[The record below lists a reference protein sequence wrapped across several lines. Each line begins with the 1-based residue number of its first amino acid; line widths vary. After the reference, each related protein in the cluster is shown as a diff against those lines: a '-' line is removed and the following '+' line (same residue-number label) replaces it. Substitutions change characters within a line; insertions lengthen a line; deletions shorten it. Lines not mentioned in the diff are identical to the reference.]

1 MLGLRWP
8 VHLALTATTAA
19 LVALLDLGSKW
30 AATAG
35 SASTVRF
42 DHRPPAQLL
51 PFVAVALAL
60 LAATSLAGSRPLD
73 LAAGLLAGGA
83 LGDIAST
90 VLWRRGIPDF
100 IPAHGLLLNAADLSI
115 AVGLVALVGV
125 ALVLARREVGASR

>member
-1 MLGLRWP
+1 MLGLQWC
-8 VHLALTATTAA
+8 VHLTLTASTAA

-35 SASTVRF
+35 AAPSVRF

-73 LAAGLLAGGA
+73 LAAGVLAGGA
-83 LGDIAST
+83 LGNIAST
-90 VLWRRGIPDF
+90 VVWRRGIPDF
-100 IPAHGLLLNAADLSI
+100 IPAHGVLLNTADLAI
-115 AVGLVALVGV
+115 AVGLAALVAVAL
-125 ALVLARREVGASR
+125 ALARRELVTRR

>member
-1 MLGLRWP
+1 MLGLRWR

-19 LVALLDLGSKW
+19 FVALLDLGSKW

-35 SASTVRF
+35 SAPSVRF

-73 LAAGLLAGGA
+73 LAAGVLAGGA
-83 LGDIAST
+83 LGNIAST
-90 VLWRRGIPDF
+90 VVWRQGIPDF
-100 IPAHGLLLNAADLSI
+100 IPAHGVLLNAADLSI
-115 AVGLVALVGV
+115 AAGLVALVAV
-125 ALVLARREVGASR
+125 ALALARRELVTRR

>member
-1 MLGLRWP
+1 MLGVRWR
-8 VHLALTATTAA
+8 VHLALTATTAV
-19 LVALLDLGSKW
+19 LVVFLDLGSKW

-35 SASTVRF
+35 SASDVRF
-42 DHRPPAQLL
+42 DYRPPAQLL

-83 LGDIAST
+83 LGNIAST
-90 VLWRRGIPDF
+90 AVWRRGIPDF
-100 IPAHGLLLNAADLSI
+100 IPAHGFLLNAADVSI

-125 ALVLARREVGASR
+125 ALVPARREVGAGR